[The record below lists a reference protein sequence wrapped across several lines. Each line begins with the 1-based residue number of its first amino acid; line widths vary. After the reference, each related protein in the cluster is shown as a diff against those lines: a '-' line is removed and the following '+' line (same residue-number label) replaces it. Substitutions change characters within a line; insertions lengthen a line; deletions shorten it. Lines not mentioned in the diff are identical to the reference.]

1 MKLNF
6 SSVFSLYEI
15 GAQVTAT
22 GPEPDPPVWK
32 IYDAIDRQNGKVRE
46 EFIFVLCPKCFC
58 CELSELHREGDA
70 MQILNNLLL
79 EDGKM
84 RLMFSERS
92 ITTALC

>member
-46 EFIFVLCPKCFC
+46 EFIFVLCPNCFAVNC
-58 CELSELHREGDA
+58 QNYTEKE
-70 MQILNNLLL
+70 MQC
-79 EDGKM
+79 KY
-84 RLMFSERS
+84 
-92 ITTALC
+92 